1 MRDLSVTVCAQPA
14 FIYLFGDGWE
24 TLFGTERMDRIVVT
38 REWLDAGVH
47 VSISSDAPSTPL
59 YYPQATLAGAISRY
73 SNKEKTIGADQA
85 LTFTEALRRTRS
97 KVHMPDIM
105 KTLRVRSNPENS
117 PIW

>member
-1 MRDLSVTVCAQPA
+1 
-14 FIYLFGDGWE
+14 
-24 TLFGTERMDRIVVT
+24 VVT

-85 LTFTEALRRTRS
+85 LTFTEALRAHTIEGAYAGHHEDTQGSLEPGKFADLVVWPGDPQKMNLTELARCSTVDLTMVGG
-97 KVHMPDIM
+97 KVVYE
-105 KTLRVRSNPENS
+105 T
-117 PIW
+117 